1 MKGFF
6 GRSGSS
12 VSGCS
17 ESLDL
22 KVFKI
27 KLEMGVMK
35 PGLFFFS
42 FFL

>member
-6 GRSGSS
+6 GRSVSS

-17 ESLDL
+17 ETLDL

-27 KLEMGVMK
+27 RVEIVVMK
-35 PGLFFFS
+35 T
-42 FFL
+42 